1 MTKPIIL
8 LLFLTLNIGLTSA
21 QLDSKELKE
30 KITEADEYILAEDFS
45 EALLILKEIKEEGS
59 GNPNIDFKTG
69 YCYLHSIAEKERALP
84 LLKSA
89 SQHISRNYN
98 RVDPLEKKAPME
110 TILLLGD
117 AYRLANDY
125 KEALNCYK
133 QYGILLEDTVSK
145 AISQKRIKECYVG
158 QLLRHNPVNVKFE
171 KENTTINQGLSNYN
185 PVISSDGQTL
195 AFTRKMK
202 FYDALFISR
211 NENGK
216 WQEPENITT
225 QIGSDGEYYPSGL
238 SSDGKKLLLTCY
250 NATSGYD
257 IYESDYDGTR
267 WSKVKKLD
275 GGVNSSFVEI
285 DATYSPDDKSIFFAS
300 NRDGGFGSFDIFRS
314 DRKDDNSW
322 SQAINAGGE
331 INTNA
336 DEKSPHFIDKGKYL
350 VFSSGGHLGM
360 GGLDL
365 CYVSYPVEPA
375 SKVRNMGYPI
385 NSVVDDVSFSPV
397 MKQNISFVS
406 RHDKESKS
414 ESDVFRAEYASL
426 SNLYEVQVKT
436 ALQLD
441 GVPAGDKV
449 DLYLVDATQND
460 TIDKVTVDNN
470 KVNLDF
476 DLYPGKFIV
485 IAQNPANRICSAS
498 FLVPEDLETHR
509 YETPLLF
516 SFVKPDAATQIAQS
530 GATNDTLTIKNI
542 IFEFD
547 RYSLGNQYR
556 LTLDDVV
563 KLMKEQPSAKLV
575 ITGYADILGSE
586 AYNKKLSQM
595 RADEVKHYLTTKGI
609 EGKRLKATG
618 AGSANYLAINSNAD
632 GTDNP
637 EGRKYNR
644 RVELRLENIPGN
656 IILVKETAVPDSL
669 RIQ

>member
-1 MTKPIIL
+1 
-8 LLFLTLNIGLTSA
+8 
-21 QLDSKELKE
+21 
-30 KITEADEYILAEDFS
+30 
-45 EALLILKEIKEEGS
+45 
-59 GNPNIDFKTG
+59 
-69 YCYLHSIAEKERALP
+69 
-84 LLKSA
+84 
-89 SQHISRNYN
+89 
-98 RVDPLEKKAPME
+98 
-110 TILLLGD
+110 
-117 AYRLANDY
+117 
-125 KEALNCYK
+125 
-133 QYGILLEDTVSK
+133 
-145 AISQKRIKECYVG
+145 
-158 QLLRHNPVNVKFE
+158 
-171 KENTTINQGLSNYN
+171 
-185 PVISSDGQTL
+185 
-195 AFTRKMK
+195 
-202 FYDALFISR
+202 
-211 NENGK
+211 
-216 WQEPENITT
+216 
-225 QIGSDGEYYPSGL
+225 
-238 SSDGKKLLLTCY
+238 
-250 NATSGYD
+250 
-257 IYESDYDGTR
+257 
-267 WSKVKKLD
+267 
-275 GGVNSSFVEI
+275 
-285 DATYSPDDKSIFFAS
+285 
-300 NRDGGFGSFDIFRS
+300 
-314 DRKDDNSW
+314 
-322 SQAINAGGE
+322 
-331 INTNA
+331 
-336 DEKSPHFIDKGKYL
+336 
-350 VFSSGGHLGM
+350 
-360 GGLDL
+360 
-365 CYVSYPVEPA
+365 
-375 SKVRNMGYPI
+375 MGYPI